1 MSAEEEKDDK
11 KDAQQEE
18 NIKGQLD
25 GIPTVPD
32 DEIDDTQT
40 YQPEDAQ
47 MKDDEGDGQSHD
59 EEEKKKKKD
68 KEKDEKGDGKEHEE
82 PKETPTRK
90 SDEGRG
96 KPDHPQQD
104 AQTPGSLGENTLFG
118 AIPFEQELAML
129 QEFRDY
135 ILQAPAFTMDEYT
148 KMSREARDV
157 TQENLCKVLGKIL
170 EIRELIADPKGEHL
184 KAMPS
189 LDKESKDAHKK
200 IEQQLAMAEEVE
212 KKEREREKDKE
223 KWRQQAKKGFEGMF
237 SSVSRNSGGKEDS
250 KSRSRGSKADS
261 KSRSRGRSRGTR
273 LRSGSLEQ
281 IVISSVK
288 PSAKRVNP
296 IEKI

>member
-1 MSAEEEKDDK
+1 MSADEEKDDK

-18 NIKGQLD
+18 NVKGQQEA
-25 GIPTVPD
+25 IPTVPD

-40 YQPEDAQ
+40 YQAEDAH
-47 MKDDEGDGQSHD
+47 MKDDEGDGQSYN
-59 EEEKKKKKD
+59 EEEKKGKRDKVKD
-68 KEKDEKGDGKEHEE
+68 GKGNGKEHEE

-90 SDEGRG
+90 CDEGRD

-104 AQTPGSLGENTLFG
+104 AQTPGSFGENTFLG

-135 ILQAPAFTMDEYT
+135 ILQAPAFTKDEYT

-189 LDKESKDAHKK
+189 LDKESKDAHMK

-212 KKEREREKDKE
+212 KNEREREKEKD
-223 KWRQQAKKGFEGMF
+223 KWRQKAKKGFQGMF
-237 SSVSRNSGGKEDS
+237 SSTSRNSGGKEDN
-250 KSRSRGSKADS
+250 KSRSRGSKEDS
-261 KSRSRGRSRGTR
+261 KSRSRGRSRGIR
-273 LRSGSLEQ
+273 L
-281 IVISSVK
+281 
-288 PSAKRVNP
+288 
-296 IEKI
+296 